1 MKTLHANGA
10 LVLPLGSAGAV
21 GIAMIL
27 LGIYAA
33 LEGDTDTLTGFLL
46 MTVLLLFV
54 GAVAGMRIY
63 RTHWIK
69 YGDGTIIVRRV
80 SKELV
85 NGRPV
90 GKWQNREDT
99 ILLKDLELYGVSREI
114 LGHDVEYHRSG
125 AKGPLSIAV
134 EWFFQLKDGKVIG
147 FEAVYYTRWQAKEL
161 FRYIYEE
168 TGIKFNNIPGE

>member
-10 LVLPLGSAGAV
+10 LVLSLVSTGTV
-21 GIAMIL
+21 GIVMVL
-27 LGIYAA
+27 LGINAG
-33 LEGDTDTLTGFLL
+33 LEGDTDSL
-46 MTVLLLFV
+46 MVSITVAVLLLFV

-85 NGRPV
+85 NRRPV

-99 ILLKDLELYGVSREI
+99 ILLKDLESYGMSMKI
-114 LGHDVEYHRSG
+114 LGHEVEYHRSG
-125 AKGPLSIAV
+125 AKGPRSIAM

-147 FEAVYYTRWQAKEL
+147 FEAAYYTRWQAKEL

-168 TGIKFNNIPGE
+168 TGIKFNNILRE

>member
-1 MKTLHANGA
+1 MKILHANGA

-99 ILLKDLELYGVSREI
+99 ILLKDLESYGMSMKI
-114 LGHDVEYHRSG
+114 LGHEVEYHRSG
-125 AKGPLSIAV
+125 AKGPRSIAM

-147 FEAVYYTRWQAKEL
+147 FEATYYTRWQAKEL

-168 TGIKFNNIPGE
+168 TGIKFNNKKY